1 MVDDCAFE
9 RRVRR
14 GGDIRNGLSV
24 CGLRGGGAGRGGGR
38 DAGGLSRGARGAGA
52 AGPPGSRA
60 RPSSRRG
67 IPQPAGGRHA
77 MRADTRTHA
86 RAAARRS
93 PGVAPPAQCEGRV
106 AGASA
111 R

>member
-1 MVDDCAFE
+1 MVDDCASE
-9 RRVRR
+9 DVS
-14 GGDIRNGLSV
+14 GGESRSGLGRLEV
-24 CGLRGGGAGRGGGR
+24 GGGAAGRAR
-38 DAGGLSRGARGAGA
+38 GLSRGARGAGA

-77 MRADTRTHA
+77 MRADTRQSA
-86 RAAARRS
+86 RAAVRRS
-93 PGVAPPAQCEGRV
+93 SGVGPQACCEGRV